1 MRNMHMI
8 ARGAN
13 VAPLVNELHRQ
24 PWLWNQVTLRTAPEQ
39 SPHHGLDDIWV
50 RYNPLENY
58 DPDKGL
64 ADFNKE
70 HDARW
75 YPAYYSLP
83 SVRPL
88 VFDLMR
94 LVEGERLGF
103 VLITRI
109 PPGATCKP
117 HVDRGWHAEYYDK
130 YAIQLESAPG
140 QTFQFAGES
149 LCTEPGD
156 VFWFNNLEE
165 HAVFNPTEHDRMT
178 MIVCIRSN
186 REGA

>member
-8 ARGAN
+8 CRGAN
-13 VAPLVNELHRQ
+13 VAPLVAELHRQ
-24 PWLWNQVTLRTAPEQ
+24 PWLWNAVDLRTAPPQ

-58 DPDKGL
+58 DPEKGL
-64 ADFNKE
+64 AEFNSE
-70 HDARW
+70 HNAKW
-75 YPAYYSLP
+75 YPAFQSLP

-94 LVEGERLGF
+94 LVEGEALGF

-109 PPGATCKP
+109 PAGATCKP
-117 HVDRGWHAEYYDK
+117 HVDRGWHAEHYDK

-140 QTFQFAGES
+140 QSFNFEGES
-149 LCTEPGD
+149 LDAQPGD
-156 VFWFNNLEE
+156 VYWFNNLEQ
-165 HAVFNPTEHDRMT
+165 HWVLNPTEHDRMT
-178 MIVCIRSN
+178 MIVCIRTN
-186 REGA
+186 RGI

>member
-8 ARGAN
+8 CRGAN
-13 VAPLVNELHRQ
+13 VAPLVAELHRQ
-24 PWLWNQVTLRTAPEQ
+24 PWLWNTVNLRTAPPQ

-58 DPDKGL
+58 DPEKGL
-64 ADFNKE
+64 AEFNSE
-70 HDARW
+70 HNAKW
-75 YPAYYSLP
+75 YPAFQSLP

-94 LVEGERLGF
+94 LVEGEALGF

-109 PPGATCKP
+109 PAGATCKP
-117 HVDRGWHAEYYDK
+117 HVDRGWHAEHYDK

-140 QTFQFAGES
+140 QSFNFEGES
-149 LCTEPGD
+149 LDAQPGD
-156 VFWFNNLEE
+156 VYWFNNLEQ
-165 HAVFNPTEHDRMT
+165 HWVLNPTEHDRMT

-186 REGA
+186 RGI

>member
-13 VAPLVNELHRQ
+13 VAPLVAELHRQ

-39 SPHHGLDDIWV
+39 SPHHGLDDIWL
-50 RYNPLENY
+50 RYNDLANY
-58 DPDKGL
+58 DPEKGL
-64 ADFNKE
+64 AEFNKE
-70 HDARW
+70 HDAVW
-75 YPAYYSLP
+75 YPSASTLP
-83 SVRPL
+83 AAKPL

-109 PPGATCKP
+109 PPGGICRP
-117 HVDRGWHAEYYDK
+117 HIDRGWHAEFYDK

-140 QTFQFAGES
+140 QSFNFQGES
-149 LCTEPGD
+149 LDAMPGD
-156 VFWFNNLEE
+156 VYWFNNLEE
-165 HAVFNPTEHDRMT
+165 HWVENPTGHDRMT
-178 MIVCIRSN
+178 MIVCIRTN
-186 REGA
+186 RGGH